1 MGIYIVVTLKTR
13 PTITPKQNAF
23 ASFVASG
30 DNNTEAYRK
39 AYDTSKMSEQVIRN
53 SAFKLSKNEKVKTAI
68 KSLKKDTQKERR
80 AHRKLTGDWIIEQLQ
95 DEAANDRN
103 PAASRI
109 RALELLGK
117 KMGFFE
123 DSTLVT
129 VKNQSPEE
137 IEKELMEKLGA
148 ILSIEA

>member
-1 MGIYIVVTLKTR
+1 MKTR
-13 PTITPKQNAF
+13 PTLTPKQNAF

-53 SAFKLSKNEKVKTAI
+53 SAFKLSKNDKVKAAI
-68 KSLKKDTQKERR
+68 KSLKKDTKQERR

-95 DEAANDRN
+95 DEASNSRN

-123 DSTLVT
+123 ESTLVT
-129 VKNQSPEE
+129 VKSQSPEE
-137 IEKELMEKLGA
+137 IEQELMEKLGSLLGA
-148 ILSIEA
+148 EA

>member
-1 MGIYIVVTLKTR
+1 MKIR
-13 PTITPKQNAF
+13 PTITPKQTAF

-53 SAFKLSKNEKVKTAI
+53 SAFKLSKNEKVRVSI
-68 KSLKKDTQKERR
+68 KSLKEDTQKERQAR
-80 AHRKLTGDWIIEQLQ
+80 QKLNGDWIIEQLQ
-95 DEAANDRN
+95 DEASNDKN

>member
-1 MGIYIVVTLKTR
+1 MKTR
-13 PTITPKQNAF
+13 PTLTPKQNAF

-39 AYDTSKMSEQVIRN
+39 SYDTSKMSEQVI
-53 SAFKLSKNEKVKTAI
+53 
-68 KSLKKDTQKERR
+68 
-80 AHRKLTGDWIIEQLQ
+80 RKLTGDWIIEQLQ
-95 DEAANDRN
+95 DEASNSRN

-123 DSTLVT
+123 ESTLVT

-148 ILSIEA
+148 LLSVEA